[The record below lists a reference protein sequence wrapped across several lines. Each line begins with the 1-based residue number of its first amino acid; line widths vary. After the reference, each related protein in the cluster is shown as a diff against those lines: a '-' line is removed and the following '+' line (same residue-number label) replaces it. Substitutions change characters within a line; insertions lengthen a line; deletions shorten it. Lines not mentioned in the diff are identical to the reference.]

1 MADNKNTSEMYKSS
15 RATLSYN
22 EIKLFCEQ
30 QNFGKVTAETPG
42 NN

>member
-30 QNFGKVTAETPG
+30 QNFSKDRVQTPDK
-42 NN
+42 N